1 MESSEPIIP
10 PKARVW
16 ASFAQA
22 PSELKQKS
30 IAGPANIAH
39 IIMSQT

>member
-1 MESSEPIIP
+1 MESSEPIISL
-10 PKARVW
+10 KLRVW

-22 PSELKQKS
+22 LLELKQKS

-39 IIMSQT
+39 IITSPT